1 MMRYF
6 PLFFDLS
13 GRTVLLAGGGEQMAQ
28 KARLILRTEARIQ
41 VMAPDL
47 TEELAGLV
55 ASGRLEHVNAVWD
68 EAAVAGADLVFAA
81 TGCVGI
87 DAMIASQTGAP
98 VNVVDRP
105 KLCDVI
111 TPAIVDRDPLVIAI
125 GTEGTA
131 PVLARD
137 IRAELETMLEPELG
151 GFLSCVGGLR
161 GFVADHVAPKDR
173 RAFWEGV
180 FNGPARQLWQSGAQA
195 EAEAEIRRSA
205 HSLRPRDGQVTVIA
219 LPDAVDLLPMRALRR
234 LQAADLV
241 IGGNK
246 ASEALDLARRDAE
259 RAALP
264 GSPAGLAAMLAR
276 SQLDGARAVVL
287 LSPDEARRHWPR
299 LTRLAP
305 ERIGAVPADP
315 RPVSALQEA
324 G

>member
-1 MMRYF
+1 MRYF

-28 KARLILRTEARIQ
+28 KARLMLRTDAQI
-41 VMAPDL
+41 VIMAPDL
-47 TEELAGLV
+47 TEELV
-55 ASGRLEHVNAVWD
+55 AHVESGRIEHVAAVWD
-68 EAAVAGADLVFAA
+68 DAAVTRADLVFAA

-151 GFLSCVGGLR
+151 GFLRCVGSLR
-161 GFVADHVAPKDR
+161 GFVSDHVAPKDR

-180 FNGPARQLWQSGAQA
+180 FDGPARQLWQAGAYEA
-195 EAEAEIRRSA
+195 AEAEIRRAAQS
-205 HSLRPRDGQVTVIA
+205 SRQRDGQVTVIA

-241 IGGNK
+241 IGSNR
-246 ASEALDLARRDAE
+246 AAEAIDLSRRDAE
-259 RAALP
+259 RAMLP
-264 GSPAGLAAMLAR
+264 SSPAGLAAMLAR
-276 SQLDGARAVVL
+276 SQLDSARVVVL
-287 LSPDEARRHWPR
+287 LTPDEVRR
-299 LTRLAP
+299 
-305 ERIGAVPADP
+305 
-315 RPVSALQEA
+315 
-324 G
+324 